1 VITSLGLALG
11 LGGAML
17 IFNVAEFDLGGF
29 VPGLAVTPGIIGVAA
44 GIALVITIAAGA
56 VPAWQS
62 ARLKVVDALRY
73 VA

>member
-1 VITSLGLALG
+1 VRPPTVLA
-11 LGGAML
+11 
-17 IFNVAEFDLGGF
+17 
-29 VPGLAVTPGIIGVAA
+29 AVV
-44 GIALVITIAAGA
+44 IALVIAIASGA